1 MEDIH
6 LAYDVVKQIAP
17 FMGQLLAKYP
27 MASDA
32 DPHEKQAYALWKVI
46 YPKVALRS
54 KVILAAK
61 KLVEDDSSNNRVS
74 LSNQLALV
82 FRTNSFLAAEVKEE
96 LYTWRRDTSTAE
108 RSRQEAP
115 PIPTPR
121 VGALHEE
128 YSAEQISCQVCNGQD
143 ETLRLISYPFVFS
156 LVIITFRRMF
166 HGVYCSRHANRYF
179 FLATLITMT
188 VGWMGIPFG
197 LIFTPVT
204 LFNLYN
210 SDKRL
215 RPANAKLL
223 LEIAKAKQEKGHTRE
238 AAVFYQESLWLNGKE
253 SRQVDSSPDLPALV
267 VFDKPEFLVQ
277 VFSLLGGFSAAWLLG
292 FLIGLIDGMISTPF
306 VDLQGQ
312 ISVLVI
318 IFSYI
323 PLLLMLFFGGF
334 VLARFVRWML
344 ERTLITSHWVGRM
357 VAGFTS
363 LISFYAILVGN
374 LFFFV
379 QAGSGQMAESLMDY
393 IRINGLLLVHGGWL
407 TLNGLIRQGNAAD
420 LLFVVLVIFGW
431 MSFFWLSRDWAQQ
444 TVQWRRTLQKIE
456 RGEALN
462 SGALVGVSAVL
473 IVGIIVLIL
482 GLIFYPS
489 TILLT

>member
-1 MEDIH
+1 M
-6 LAYDVVKQIAP
+6 
-17 FMGQLLAKYP
+17 
-27 MASDA
+27 
-32 DPHEKQAYALWKVI
+32 I

-54 KVILAAK
+54 KVIHAAK
-61 KLVEDDSSNNRVS
+61 KLVEEDSPKNRGL

-82 FRTNSFLAAEVKEE
+82 FRTNTFLAAQVRAE
-96 LYTWRRDTSTAE
+96 LFTGGRATSSGV
-108 RSRQEAP
+108 RPDQQPP
-115 PIPTPR
+115 PIPVPR
-121 VGALHEE
+121 AGAFTQE
-128 YSAEQISCQVCNGQD
+128 YSAEQIACQICKGQD

-179 FLATLITMT
+179 FLAALITMT

-197 LIFTPVT
+197 LIFTPIT
-204 LFNLYN
+204 LVNLYT

-215 RPANAKLL
+215 RSANAKLL

-238 AAVFYQESLWLNGKE
+238 AAIFYQESLWLNGKE
-253 SRQVDSSPDLPALV
+253 TEQPESSQKIPALV
-267 VFDKPEFLVQ
+267 FSQQPPFLIQ
-277 VFSLLGGFSAAWLLG
+277 VISLLGGFCAAWLLG
-292 FLIGLIDGMISTPF
+292 FLIGLVDAMVSTPF

-334 VLARFVRWML
+334 VLARFIRWML
-344 ERTLITSHWVGRM
+344 ERTQITSHWVGRL

-379 QAGSGQMAESLMDY
+379 QAGSGQMASRLIDL

-407 TLNGLIRQGNAAD
+407 TLDGLIRQGTAAD

-431 MSFFWLSRDWAQQ
+431 MSFFWLCQDGARQ
-444 TVQWRRTLQKIE
+444 TVEWRRTLQKIE
-456 RGEALN
+456 RGQALN
-462 SGALVGVSAVL
+462 SGAVVGVSAVL
-473 IVGIIVLIL
+473 MVVVVVLIL
-482 GLIFYPS
+482 GLIFFPS
-489 TILLT
+489 EILPV

>member
-1 MEDIH
+1 MEDTH
-6 LAYDVVKQIAP
+6 LAQDVVKQIAP

-27 MASDA
+27 MGMDA
-32 DPHEKQAYALWKVI
+32 GLNEQQAYALWKVI

-61 KLVEDDSSNNRVS
+61 KLVEDDSSKNRVS

-82 FRTNSFLAAEVKEE
+82 FRTNSFLAAEVRKE
-96 LYTWRRDTSTAE
+96 LYTGGKDTSTAG
-108 RSRQEAP
+108 RGRQEVP
-115 PIPTPR
+115 PIPAPR
-121 VGALHEE
+121 ATALHQE

-143 ETLRLISYPFVFS
+143 ETLRLVSYPFVFS
-156 LVIITFRRMF
+156 LVVITFRRMF

-179 FLATLITMT
+179 FLAVLITLT

-197 LIFTPVT
+197 LIFTPIT
-204 LFNLYN
+204 LFNLYT

-223 LEIAKAKQEKGHTRE
+223 MEIAKAKQEKGHSRE
-238 AAVFYQESLWLNGKE
+238 AAVFYQESLWLSSKE
-253 SRQVDSSPDLPALV
+253 SNQLESSQDMPALV
-267 VFDKPEFLVQ
+267 VIDPPDFLVQ
-277 VFSLLGGFSAAWLLG
+277 VISLLGGFSAAWLLG
-292 FLIGLIDGMISTPF
+292 FLIGLVDGMISTPF

-312 ISVLVI
+312 TSVLVI

-344 ERTLITSHWVGRM
+344 ERTLITSHWVGRL

-363 LISFYAILVGN
+363 IISFYAILVGN

-379 QAGSGQMAESLMDY
+379 QAGSGQTAVTLMDA

-407 TLNGLIRQGNAAD
+407 TLVGLIRQGTAAD
-420 LLFVVLVIFGW
+420 LLFVVLVIFGL
-431 MSFFWLSRDWAQQ
+431 MSFFWLSQDWAQQ
-444 TVQWRRTLQKIE
+444 TVQLRRALQKIE
-456 RGEALN
+456 RGEVLN
-462 SGALVGVSAVL
+462 SGVLVGVSAIL

-489 TILLT
+489 AI